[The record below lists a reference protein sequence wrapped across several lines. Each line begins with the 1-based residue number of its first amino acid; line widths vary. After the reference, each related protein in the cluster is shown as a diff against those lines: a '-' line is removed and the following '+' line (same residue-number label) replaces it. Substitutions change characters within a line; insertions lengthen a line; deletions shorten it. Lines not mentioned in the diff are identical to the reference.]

1 MTRIIA
7 PITTL
12 VIGFSALVLGI
23 YIGAENFNRD
33 RCIPVKS
40 QPQSKTVKEPV
51 VKYWTT
57 DIFAETEEEFQVLL
71 GDYKAIG
78 YIATATVKDPV
89 TNRKY
94 VYLRK
99 SDTEYLHLHGYIFP
113 PKHSN

>member
-1 MTRIIA
+1 VLRFIA

-40 QPQSKTVKEPV
+40 QPQRTVSKGTEKVSF
-51 VKYWTT
+51 TSL
-57 DIFAETEEEFQVLL
+57 FAETEEEFQTLL
-71 GDYKAIG
+71 REYKEQG
-78 YIATATVKDPV
+78 YVVANQVKDPV
-89 TNRKY
+89 TNRKFAHL
-94 VYLRK
+94 VLPDGSYL
-99 SDTEYLHLHGYIFP
+99 YLHGYIFP